1 MVGMEE
7 ADIAGG
13 SSRMCVYEE
22 ERRRERERKSGGKRE
37 VERRASRSEREGR
50 IDRADEDGARR
61 NTQREAELGNRAR
74 ASESAPYTPSRL
86 VTNARD
92 RDRAASR
99 LSTRLHPLRTSR
111 PFVPGFR
118 PDRAASAPRRS
129 AQPPRDV
136 ARRIPSSIGSPVDPR
151 SLAPRAREGP
161 RTASVVAFLVTVVAR
176 SARATISAI
185 VTELVG

>member
-1 MVGMEE
+1 MRVRGREKE
-7 ADIAGG
+7 RKGEKEW
-13 SSRMCVYEE
+13 RE
-22 ERRRERERKSGGKRE
+22 ERGREESEQERER
-37 VERRASRSEREGR
+37 RA
-50 IDRADEDGARR
+50 DRADEDGARR